1 MSTINVNPN
10 GENSK
15 ANTLLII
22 YLVGI
27 LLLVIFNLTGCKS
40 PEKIMDK
47 AYKTVSTDP
56 APATEK
62 RKAQLSSWVAAN
74 FPARE
79 RIIEKE
85 TIVKEID
92 TTQYRVFRAYIKQ
105 LNERLSVVNCP
116 TLNADSIFNL
126 AKETIKP
133 ETITKTKTL
142 HTTSLDTTGNWLREK
157 KMQELIAE
165 IAATKGQKKVAEDN
179 LENEKVKSSKKDKY
193 LWYFIASLVVLV
205 LSHILR
211 SKLSLPFKLPA
222 LK

>member
-10 GENSK
+10 GNSK
-15 ANTLLII
+15 ADNLLII
-22 YLVGI
+22 YLVGL

-62 RKAQLSSWVAAN
+62 RKSQLASWVAAN
-74 FPARE
+74 FPVRE
-79 RIIEKE
+79 RIVEKE
-85 TIVKEID
+85 VTKVITDTSQYQKFRSYIQQLNLQLSLLNCPELNVDSVFKIAKESIKPDTIKTEKIKEI
-92 TTQYRVFRAYIKQ
+92 
-105 LNERLSVVNCP
+105 
-116 TLNADSIFNL
+116 
-126 AKETIKP
+126 
-133 ETITKTKTL
+133 
-142 HTTSLDTTGNWLREK
+142 TSLDTTGNWLREK

-179 LENEKVKSSKKDKY
+179 LENEKVKSNKKDKY

>member
-1 MSTINVNPN
+1 MSTLNVNPN
-10 GENSK
+10 GKVVNTIL
-15 ANTLLII
+15 ALFLVATLL
-22 YLVGI
+22 L
-27 LLLVIFNLTGCKS
+27 IFSITSCKS

-74 FPARE
+74 FPVRE
-79 RIIEKE
+79 RVIEKE
-85 TIVKEID
+85 VVVKEID
-92 TTQYRVFRAYIKQ
+92 TTRYAFFRAYISQ
-105 LNERLSVVNCP
+105 LNQQLSIQNCP
-116 TLNADSIFNL
+116 TINADSL
-126 AKETIKP
+126 LQVAKESIKP
-133 ETITKTKTL
+133 EVIIKTKTKEIL
-142 HTTSLDTTGNWLREK
+142 SLDTTGNWLREK
-157 KMQELIAE
+157 KMQELISE

-179 LENEKVKSSKKDKY
+179 LENEKVKSGKKDKY

>member
-1 MSTINVNPN
+1 MNHKQINSQRTSFNTILALFFV
-10 GENSK
+10 
-15 ANTLLII
+15 AVILLILSI
-22 YLVGI
+22 SS
-27 LLLVIFNLTGCKS
+27 CKS

-62 RKAQLSSWVAAN
+62 RKAQLASWVAAN
-74 FPARE
+74 FPTQE
-79 RIIEKE
+79 KIIEKE
-85 TIVKEID
+85 VIKKEID
-92 TTQYRVFRAYIKQ
+92 TTQYQVFRAYIRQ
-105 LNERLSVVNCP
+105 LNERLSIVNCP

-133 ETITKTKTL
+133 EIILKEKTREITIKD
-142 HTTSLDTTGNWLREK
+142 TSGNWLRE
-157 KMQELIAE
+157 
-165 IAATKGQKKVAEDN
+165 QKKIELQGIIAKMDAINKTLAEK
-179 LENEKVKSSKKDKY
+179 LESEISKSKSKDKW

-211 SKLSLPFKLPA
+211 SKLTLPFKLPA

>member
-62 RKAQLSSWVAAN
+62 RKAQLVSWVAAN
-74 FPARE
+74 FPQQE
-79 RIIEKE
+79 KVIEKE
-85 TIVKEID
+85 VIKIEID
-92 TTQYRVFRAYIKQ
+92 TTQYQVFRAYIRQ
-105 LNERLSVVNCP
+105 LNERLSIVNCP
-116 TLNADSIFNL
+116 TLNADSIFQL

-133 ETITKTKTL
+133 ETITKTKTIEK
-142 HTTSLDTTGNWLREK
+142 TTIDTSGNWLREK

-179 LENEKVKSSKKDKY
+179 LENEKIKSSKKDKW
-193 LWYFIASLVVLV
+193 LWYFIGSLVVLV

-211 SKLSLPFKLPA
+211 SKLSLPFKIPT

>member
-1 MSTINVNPN
+1 MITTNTTPN
-10 GENSK
+10 GGSNRS
-15 ANTLLII
+15 NDILII

-27 LLLVIFNLTGCKS
+27 LLLVISNLTGCKS

-56 APATEK
+56 APATEQ
-62 RKAQLSSWVAAN
+62 RKAQLVSWVAAN

-79 RIIEKE
+79 RIVEKE

-179 LENEKVKSSKKDKY
+179 LENEKIKSSKKDKW
-193 LWYFIASLVVLV
+193 LWYFIGSLVVLV

-211 SKLSLPFKLPA
+211 SKLSLPFKIPT

>member
-1 MSTINVNPN
+1 MTTINNDPK
-10 GENSK
+10 GTIT
-15 ANTLLII
+15 NTILFLFLVALLAII
-22 YLVGI
+22 FSI
-27 LLLVIFNLTGCKS
+27 TSCKS

-62 RKAQLSSWVAAN
+62 RKAQLVSWVAAN
-74 FPARE
+74 FPQKE
-79 RIIEKE
+79 KVIEKE
-85 TIVKEID
+85 VIKIEID
-92 TTQYRVFRAYIKQ
+92 TTQYQVFRAYIRQ
-105 LNERLSVVNCP
+105 LNERLSIVNCP
-116 TLNADSIFNL
+116 TLNADSIFQL

-133 ETITKTKTL
+133 EKIIKEKIREITTID
-142 HTTSLDTTGNWLREK
+142 TSGSWLREK

-179 LENEKVKSSKKDKY
+179 LENEKVKSGKKDKY
-193 LWYFIASLVVLV
+193 LWYFIASLVVLI

>member
-1 MSTINVNPN
+1 MITTNTTPN
-10 GENSK
+10 GGSNR
-15 ANTLLII
+15 ANDILII
-22 YLVGI
+22 YLVVI
-27 LLLVIFNLTGCKS
+27 LLLVISNLTGCKS

-56 APATEK
+56 APATEQ
-62 RKAQLSSWVAAN
+62 RKAQLASWVAAN

-79 RIIEKE
+79 RIVEKE

-157 KMQELIAE
+157 KMQELISE
-165 IAATKGQKKVAEDN
+165 IAATKVKK
-179 LENEKVKSSKKDKY
+179 K
-193 LWYFIASLVVLV
+193 
-205 LSHILR
+205 
-211 SKLSLPFKLPA
+211 
-222 LK
+222 